1 MFKYIL
7 GLLKNL
13 FNPAVSL
20 FTKIDSESLVSRK
33 AKVYGKTQVTNSTI
47 GDYSYVGR
55 NSRVVHADVGKFCSI
70 SGAVRLGMGKH
81 TLDKLSTSP
90 IFTERHNS
98 TKHQWTDQQTVNPF
112 KRVTV
117 GNDVW
122 IGTGV
127 MVMGGVAIGDGA
139 VIGAGAIVTKDVPP
153 YAVVAGVPAKII
165 RYRFTEEQIQIL
177 EEVEWW
183 NKTDEELRNNI
194 SLFQEPVDKE
204 LIMKLNG
211 IIRGGYLVDYQ
222 LDAQCWH
229 LLYERRCAA

>member
-70 SGAVRLGMGKH
+70 SGAVRLGMGTH

-98 TKHQWTDQQTVNPF
+98 TKHQWTDRQMVNPF

-127 MVMGGVAIGDGA
+127 MVMGGVTIGDGA

-153 YAVVAGVPAKII
+153 YAVVAGVPAKVI
-165 RYRFTEEQIQIL
+165 RYRFTDEEIQTL
-177 EEVEWW
+177 EEVKWW
-183 NKTDEELRNNI
+183 NQTDEELRNNI

-204 LIMKLNG
+204 LIMKLKG
-211 IIRGGYLVDYQ
+211 IILGGGI
-222 LDAQCWH
+222 
-229 LLYERRCAA
+229 LLIIS